1 MIFHGSGICTV
12 VTQARWLCREPA
24 LGVSGHRALAGRLVS
39 CLLRSG
45 SRRRPAW
52 CPSLTRSTMRWPL
65 SPEAP
70 FLRAL
75 LDPPMSIGPLKVS
88 SVAPLS
94 RAGGHLFPSIVRH
107 TCGSL
112 SKTAHLLRKATAV
125 TTSVGRMCA
134 VTWHRWL
141 AWCTQS
147 LGPASFLPAGGRAFG
162 HLALRSFRGP
172 GLPAF
177 SHLPPHR
184 SLLIAGSGPNLG
196 GGSTVPSSPF
206 SSVRS

>member
-1 MIFHGSGICTV
+1 MVMQRACTGGEWA
-12 VTQARWLCREPA
+12 QGPGREACLLSPQI
-24 LGVSGHRALAGRLVS
+24 RIKEETRLVS
-39 CLLRSG
+39 IIDQIDNAVAIIPRGALFKSPFGPTHVNRTFEGEFCG
-45 SRRRPAW
+45 A
-52 CPSLTRSTMRWPL
+52 SLTGRR
-65 SPEAP
+65 
-70 FLRAL
+70 
-75 LDPPMSIGPLKVS
+75 
-88 SVAPLS
+88 
-94 RAGGHLFPSIVRH
+94 HLFPSIVRH

-125 TTSVGRMCA
+125 TTSAGRMCA

-162 HLALRSFRGP
+162 HLALRSFRGS

-206 SSVRS
+206 SSVSS